1 MNCDEEYNALVKATE
16 KLHELYYQQETVDTQ
31 FCNALRS
38 AQNQLITSG
47 LSRLVNATPAEII
60 YSLEES
66 SENGFASLHDAA
78 VAKSQLDAKV
88 VVAEESY
95 QYASQ
100 RYEDCLKE
108 KDSK

>member
-16 KLHELYYQQETVDTQ
+16 KLHELYYQQETADTQ
-31 FCNALRS
+31 FSNALSS
-38 AQNQLITSG
+38 AQSLLISSG
-47 LSRLVNATPAEII
+47 FSRLVNATPAEII

-78 VAKSQLDAKV
+78 ATKSQLDAKV

-95 QYASQ
+95 EYALR